1 MGNKKIYPSA
11 KNLIK
16 NGLVQLFIVAV
27 QIVQNDDKIKLRDAV
42 GNFLKSPLVQ
52 VKEAAK
58 IKKMFF
64 LNGSAIKASHP
75 PLKKELFPQP
85 DKTVVDFH

>member
-52 VKEAAK
+52 VREAAK
-58 IKKMFF
+58 IRKYF
-64 LNGSAIKASHP
+64 LNGSAIKALHLP
-75 PLKKELFPQP
+75 PPP
-85 DKTVVDFH
+85 RA